1 MLLFNILYSSHFL
14 LSDLI
19 WKNKNFLISLYI
31 TLEEFRKLT
40 EDVPDET
47 SIVIRDCPTEFS
59 LEEKDI
65 SYHAVGDILII
76 DF

>member
-1 MLLFNILYSSHFL
+1 MTFG
-14 LSDLI
+14 
-19 WKNKNFLISLYI
+19 
-31 TLEEFRKLT
+31 EFRKLT

-65 SYHAVGDILII
+65 SYNISRDVLVINI
-76 DF
+76 

>member
-1 MLLFNILYSSHFL
+1 M
-14 LSDLI
+14 
-19 WKNKNFLISLYI
+19 
-31 TLEEFRKLT
+31 TLGEFRKLT

-65 SYHAVGDILII
+65 SYHIIGDVLVINI
-76 DF
+76 